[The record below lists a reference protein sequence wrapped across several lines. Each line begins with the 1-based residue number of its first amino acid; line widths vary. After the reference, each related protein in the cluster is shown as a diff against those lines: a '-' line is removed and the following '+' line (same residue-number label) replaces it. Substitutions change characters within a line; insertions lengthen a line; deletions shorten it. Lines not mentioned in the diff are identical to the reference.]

1 MSTFYKTFK
10 LLLISSVSLFIYH
23 FINNNNY
30 FKLHLIR
37 LDKSFIQRGF
47 EFFILTN
54 ITKYFFLLL
63 GIVALIL
70 LVLESLKFKNKCT

>member
-1 MSTFYKTFK
+1 MSKFYKTFK

-30 FKLHLIR
+30 FKLHQIK
-37 LDKSFIQRGF
+37 LDRSFTQWGF

-63 GIVALIL
+63 GIVAIIF
-70 LVLESLKFKNKCT
+70 LVLESLKFKNKCI